1 MGLQD
6 FVSAIQSSKAI
17 GYSLLTMGAILSAL
31 LTELLLGGSC
41 FRNRGVKLLSHL
53 VVCILLFLLEIGL
66 AVGFFFWTMGA
77 MPQEEG
83 FLVLLKRIGKVY
95 GTGFLIPLFASA
107 LASWLL
113 HGAKENRKLAM
124 ALSGIFLVVLTF
136 LNSAQFFLN
145 SFRLVRRPHVPVPV
159 EAVSFLINSRMNT
172 YPFALSSDVLERIGD
187 GSDLLTPPAV
197 ANAGGGLSG
206 ESAPPEEVAEPTDFR
221 GYMDAVFAGS
231 FAPGLDVHD
240 YLRSAYDLFL
250 EGRCT
255 DDDVEYIG
263 FMWHYAYIEGT
274 YLPGYSEWDCL
285 RNALEYYQK
294 AEERFGSSA
303 VRYDNMAL
311 IYHALE
317 DIPHMRECLNLALEL
332 EPGTGGSHLSN
343 YKEWA
348 REWADEEPPARLME
362 DAGTILLHDPWDLSM
377 IVLYSACALAEN
389 TNIENAYQL
398 LCGADEHFQGGSTM
412 VKILRCI
419 CADLMGRD
427 ESFLLS
433 DIYALEKEKELSGP
447 EEIYLVRYLFATNRN
462 EDLWGY
468 IAGVGKEEGEA
479 LNPEQALMKAD
490 WYFKTSGQES
500 FSAGEAGELLAKVQE
515 QLLLVEEDSREEE
528 LLLLARTM
536 LQSSLG
542 ETEPVGEYEPKGL
555 FYTEYA
561 LAAITAFNAGRYE
574 EAGFY
579 CENFFE
585 EEETR
590 GEAAFADGGSLLRPQ
605 EEVNLFY
612 YVQLVYAYSHFEYA
626 KEFRR
631 NSEEWKTHM
640 ELAERECDAF
650 EQSSKSLF
658 YIGELF
664 QTLKNSIAVENG
676 TMPEEEEAAVGVL
689 PGLEVPEE

>member
-240 YLRSAYDLFL
+240 Y
-250 EGRCT
+250 
-255 DDDVEYIG
+255 
-263 FMWHYAYIEGT
+263 
-274 YLPGYSEWDCL
+274 
-285 RNALEYYQK
+285 
-294 AEERFGSSA
+294 
-303 VRYDNMAL
+303 
-311 IYHALE
+311 
-317 DIPHMRECLNLALEL
+317 
-332 EPGTGGSHLSN
+332 
-343 YKEWA
+343 
-348 REWADEEPPARLME
+348 
-362 DAGTILLHDPWDLSM
+362 
-377 IVLYSACALAEN
+377 
-389 TNIENAYQL
+389 
-398 LCGADEHFQGGSTM
+398 
-412 VKILRCI
+412 
-419 CADLMGRD
+419 
-427 ESFLLS
+427 
-433 DIYALEKEKELSGP
+433 
-447 EEIYLVRYLFATNRN
+447 
-462 EDLWGY
+462 
-468 IAGVGKEEGEA
+468 
-479 LNPEQALMKAD
+479 
-490 WYFKTSGQES
+490 
-500 FSAGEAGELLAKVQE
+500 
-515 QLLLVEEDSREEE
+515 
-528 LLLLARTM
+528 
-536 LQSSLG
+536 
-542 ETEPVGEYEPKGL
+542 
-555 FYTEYA
+555 
-561 LAAITAFNAGRYE
+561 
-574 EAGFY
+574 
-579 CENFFE
+579 
-585 EEETR
+585 
-590 GEAAFADGGSLLRPQ
+590 
-605 EEVNLFY
+605 
-612 YVQLVYAYSHFEYA
+612 
-626 KEFRR
+626 
-631 NSEEWKTHM
+631 
-640 ELAERECDAF
+640 
-650 EQSSKSLF
+650 
-658 YIGELF
+658 
-664 QTLKNSIAVENG
+664 
-676 TMPEEEEAAVGVL
+676 
-689 PGLEVPEE
+689 